1 MSIDT
6 NKPGL
11 SIAVTTPPTGPAT
24 EALSEVAKTPES
36 RQALVCFNLLDGK
49 TQQLAANNAAKDLP
63 DLLANNQA
71 LLAYGNNALAPMNAL
86 IDAAQKQVRPVEIP
100 ELNGLMSDLGKQVRS
115 VGQKYD
121 LSNPKV
127 AKWVHDSLENVKR
140 FGFGAKSIFEE
151 LLYDA
156 KNIYQKLDTVKSI
169 IYPKE
174 MDAVQNVGL
183 LDQFYQQ
190 NEKEILAVIY
200 TVAVMEQIR
209 DLAKTEA
216 GKLNPNPNTPADHDL
231 VEKQR
236 NLTEFANNMN
246 LKIAE
251 FDNRLFLGWANGPQL
266 TNSRTLNLS
275 LAVRLNLLTNVT
287 LYSVKF
293 CIEQWEIALQ
303 EQQMAQLIKI
313 TDQFANEVMQTAAKA
328 GAGIAAFAVDVTQT
342 PSLSPETISM
352 MAASIAAQA
361 DATAKSYNDGFAR
374 QLAANSAMLD
384 GQKVIANSQLKVSQ
398 AVLNGLITKAQAAQE
413 SSATEQTQVLALASG
428 VQTAN

>member
-1 MSIDT
+1 MVIDP

-11 SIAVTTPPTGPAT
+11 SIEVTPPPSGPASA
-24 EALSEVAKTPES
+24 ALSEVAQTPEA
-36 RQALVCFNLLDGK
+36 RQTLVCFNLLDGR
-49 TQQLAANNAAKDLP
+49 TQQLAVTAAAKDLP
-63 DLLANNQA
+63 NLLANNQA
-71 LLAYGNNALAPMNAL
+71 LLSYGNNALAPLNAL

-121 LSNPKV
+121 MGNPKV
-127 AKWVHDSLENVKR
+127 VKWVHDSLENVKKL
-140 FGFGAKSIFEE
+140 GFATKSIFDE

-169 IYPKE
+169 VYPRE
-174 MDAVQNVGL
+174 MDAVRNVGL
-183 LDQFYQQ
+183 LDEFYNQ

-209 DLAKTEA
+209 DLAKAEA
-216 GKLNPNPNTPADHDL
+216 GKINPDPNKPADHDL

-236 NLTEFANNMN
+236 NLTEFANNLN

-303 EQQMAQLIKI
+303 EQQMAQLIKV
-313 TDQFANEVMQTAAKA
+313 TDQFANDVMQTAAKA
-328 GAGIAAFAVDVTQT
+328 GAGIAAFAVDITQT
-342 PSLSPETISM
+342 PSLSPQTISM

-374 QLAANSAMLD
+374 QLAANSAMLE
-384 GQKVIANSQLKVSQ
+384 GQKVIANSQIKVSQ
-398 AVLNGLITKAQAAQE
+398 AVLNGLLTKAQAAQE
-413 SSATEQTQVLALASG
+413 SAVTEQSQVLALASG
-428 VQTAN
+428 TPTAQ